1 MEFRLGL
8 IEEAIIAKK
17 QHNTFVLMNQY
28 IVKQCEPLPLKSKF
42 IIFGGGYSGQKIAT
56 IGRDLG
62 VKVLCSRRTK
72 GSKGADFV
80 FNSDKKFSNEILED
94 ATHVLSCIP
103 PLANG
108 KDPVLSRL
116 KTQLLNLKSLQWV
129 GYLSTTGVYGDT
141 NGKWVTESTPP
152 NPLQER
158 SIRRFSC
165 EKEWLETN
173 LPIQILRLPG
183 IYGPKRSPF
192 ESLLN
197 GTTKMIDKPGQVFS
211 RIHVDDI
218 AGAVLFLINLYSQGK
233 NPPVVNVTDNLPT
246 NNLEVIEFA
255 AKLAKKSL
263 PSTVPFDI
271 AKKTMSPMALSF
283 WKENRKVDNKLLCK
297 ELGYS
302 LLYPNFKSGLKDC
315 FSKLKFN

>member
-1 MEFRLGL
+1 M
-8 IEEAIIAKK
+8 IKD
-17 QHNTFVLMNQY
+17 
-28 IVKQCEPLPLKSKF
+28 IVKQLEHLPPKSKL
-42 IIFGGGYSGQKIAT
+42 IVFGGGYSGQRIASV
-56 IGRDLG
+56 GRGLG
-62 VKVLCSRRTK
+62 LTVLCSRREK
-72 GSKGADFV
+72 GSKGADFI
-80 FNSDKKFSNEILED
+80 FNSDQEFSNEIIEG

-103 PLANG
+103 PLLSG
-108 KDPVLSRL
+108 KDPVLSQI
-116 KTQLLNLKSLQWV
+116 KAQLLNAKNLEWV

-141 NGKWVTESTPP
+141 QGEWVNENTSP
-152 NPLQER
+152 NPQQER
-158 SIRRFSC
+158 SVRRFSC

-233 NPPVVNVTDNLPT
+233 NPSVVNIADDLPT
-246 NNLEVIEFA
+246 NNLDVINYA
-255 AKLAKKSL
+255 AKLVKKSL
-263 PSTVPFDI
+263 PSKVPFEI

-283 WKENRKVDNKLLCK
+283 WQENRKVDNKLLCK
-297 ELGYS
+297 TLGYS
-302 LLYPNFKSGLKDC
+302 LIFPDFKSGLKNC
-315 FSKLKFN
+315 FSHLKFN